1 MLMPI
6 NDISNNN
13 KSCSPVVGFFCD
25 YDYMYTLSKT
35 INTMNDKQF
44 WGGVFIKKNHKR
56 FKKNKSKQG
65 NKLKFL
71 HLKFQPCS

>member
-13 KSCSPVVGFFCD
+13 KSCSPVVGVGFFCD

-35 INTMNDKQF
+35 INTRNDKQF
-44 WGGVFIKKNHKR
+44 
-56 FKKNKSKQG
+56 
-65 NKLKFL
+65 
-71 HLKFQPCS
+71 

>member
-1 MLMPI
+1 MMLMPI

-13 KSCSPVVGFFCD
+13 KSCSPVVGLFCD
-25 YDYMYTLSKT
+25 YNYMYTLSKT

-44 WGGVFIKKNHKR
+44 LGGFFYKKKSQFIKR

-65 NKLKFL
+65 N
-71 HLKFQPCS
+71 

>member
-6 NDISNNN
+6 NDISNN
-13 KSCSPVVGFFCD
+13 KSCSPVVGLFCD
-25 YDYMYTLSKT
+25 YNYMYTLSKT

-44 WGGVFIKKNHKR
+44 WGVFLLKKSQFIKR

-65 NKLKFL
+65 N
-71 HLKFQPCS
+71 

>member
-44 WGGVFIKKNHKR
+44 WGVCFIKKNHNSLRDLRKINL
-56 FKKNKSKQG
+56 NKAINWSS
-65 NKLKFL
+65 FI
-71 HLKFQPCS
+71 

>member
-13 KSCSPVVGFFCD
+13 KSCSPVLGLFCD
-25 YDYMYTLSKT
+25 YNYMYTLSKT

-44 WGGVFIKKNHKR
+44 WGVFFLLKKSQFIKR

-65 NKLKFL
+65 N
-71 HLKFQPCS
+71 

>member
-44 WGGVFIKKNHKR
+44 WGFFFYKKNHNSLRDLRKINQ
-56 FKKNKSKQG
+56 NKAINWSS
-65 NKLKFL
+65 FI
-71 HLKFQPCS
+71 